1 MLLPA
6 ALVALFLCE
15 WVVLLTRSFGGGMG
29 QDFTTLY
36 VAALAWRHGVDPYA
50 SALPAHLAATLGVR
64 WQGELELPTLPAL
77 AALLTLLPPRGAFLL
92 YALLQQAL
100 VLGGVRLLVPAGR
113 RRIAG
118 LVALAS
124 APTFLVCYYGQSSA
138 LVAAAVAVGW
148 WARRHN
154 RPALLGLC
162 VGLALCKPQLG
173 ACVALPLL
181 WGAPG
186 TRGTRGTRGTQG
198 TPGTWRLLAGLGAG
212 LSVLLAL
219 ALLVVG
225 PTGLPSYLRIAHDFG
240 ASGQATAQATADGLG
255 LTALPRGLLLV
266 TLPLVAASGLLL
278 IRRGRRSPTEGDVA
292 AACALLA
299 LLLPYSHQ
307 YDSIALLPALGVAWH
322 TRPGRG
328 MALVALLVLSV
339 PLAALLSVPL
349 PFRPLPLALL
359 LWVGLQVSAG
369 ILRWPWSLSAFG
381 ASRPGTAVAPHRA
394 PYPQLDRTARRGRT
408 GP

>member
-6 ALVALFLCE
+6 ALAALFLCE
-15 WVVLLTRSFGGGMG
+15 WVVLLTRSFGSGMG

-50 SALPAHLAATLGVR
+50 SALPAHLAAALGVR
-64 WQGELELPTLPAL
+64 WQGELELPALPAL
-77 AALLTLLPPRGAFLL
+77 AAPLTLLPPRAAFLL

-100 VLGGVRLLVPAGR
+100 ALAGVRLLVPAGR
-113 RRIAG
+113 RRMAA
-118 LVALAS
+118 LLALAS
-124 APTFLVCYYGQSSA
+124 APTFLVCYYGQSGA
-138 LVAAAVAVGW
+138 LAAAAVAAGW
-148 WARRHN
+148 WARRHH

-186 TRGTRGTRGTQG
+186 TRGTRGTRE
-198 TPGTWRLLAGLGAG
+198 TWRLLAGLAMG
-212 LSVLLAL
+212 LGVLLAL
-219 ALLVVG
+219 SLLVVG
-225 PTGLPSYLRIAHDFG
+225 PTGLPSYLRLAHDFG
-240 ASGQATAQATADGLG
+240 ASGQATAQAAADGLG
-255 LTALPRGLLLV
+255 LTALPRGLQLV
-266 TLPLVAASGLLL
+266 ALPLVVAAGLLV

-292 AACALLA
+292 AVCTLLL

-307 YDSIALLPALGVAWH
+307 YDSIALLPALGLAWQA
-322 TRPGRG
+322 RPGRG

-339 PLAALLSVPL
+339 PLAALLSAPL

-359 LWVGLQVSAG
+359 LWVGLQVSPN
-369 ILRWPWSLSAFG
+369 ILRQPWSPSVFS
-381 ASRPGTAVAPHRA
+381 ASRPGTVAGPRC
-394 PYPQLDRTARRGRT
+394 PPDPQLGHAVRRGRT
-408 GP
+408 EP